1 MQRKMS
7 ESQKAYETKRAQK
20 AGMSLDKWLQ
30 SKERE
35 RLEATA
41 QRKPP
46 PPPKP
51 PKPPGLLRRLV
62 DRAHKPLKKT

>member
-20 AGMSLDKWLQ
+20 AGMTLEKWLH

-35 RLEATA
+35 KLEAVA
-41 QRKPP
+41 ARQPP
-46 PPPKP
+46 PS
-51 PKPPGLLRRLV
+51 PKPPGILSRLLE
-62 DRAHKPLKKT
+62 RAHKPLKKKSP

>member
-7 ESQKAYETKRAQK
+7 DSQKAYETKRAQK

-35 RLEATA
+35 RQEATA

-46 PPPKP
+46 PP